1 MAESTFSAPPSQI
14 HCVMRMASEQQVR
27 QYLAYWFQLG
37 KGVVVQGKPQKL
49 LPRPV
54 IAGNRYSPEFEATWQ
69 HVLVQAGQ
77 CYLEGTIQTIA
88 ELLSPVWDINPCA
101 RCSMPVPFRS
111 PGLPPSLE
119 CPCADLPDWPNTEMP
134 QPREPVDTS
143 DRLLQIRDRLRQS
156 ANS

>member
-1 MAESTFSAPPSQI
+1 
-14 HCVMRMASEQQVR
+14 MASEQQVR

-37 KGVVVQGKPQKL
+37 KGVVVQGKPQQL

-54 IAGNRYSPEFEATWQ
+54 IAGNRYSPEFEAIWQ
-69 HVLVQAGQ
+69 QVSGDQASQ
-77 CYLEGTIQTIA
+77 CYLEGTLQTIG
-88 ELLSPVWDINPCA
+88 ELLSPVWEINPCA

-119 CPCADLPDWPNTEMP
+119 CPCTDLPDWPNTDAP
-134 QPREPVDTS
+134 SPREPVNTV
-143 DRLLQIRDRLRQS
+143 DRLIQIRDRLRQS